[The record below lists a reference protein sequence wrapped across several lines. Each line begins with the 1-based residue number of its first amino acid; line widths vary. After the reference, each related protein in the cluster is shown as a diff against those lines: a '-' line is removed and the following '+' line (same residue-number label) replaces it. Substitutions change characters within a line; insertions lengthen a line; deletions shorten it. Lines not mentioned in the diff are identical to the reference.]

1 MSKLP
6 YLPDTSVLPGAL
18 ESARAEPWLER
29 WNAAAAAA
37 PDPAVSELAQSL
49 AQDPAGQRLLQA
61 IFANSPFLSHCLIA
75 DIGLLADVL
84 KQGPELV
91 LKNVLEGLKRKTATL
106 ADQAELMK
114 SLRIARRRAAF
125 TIAFADICGFWD
137 VAQVTRALSDFAD
150 SAVDAALAGVLR
162 QVAGRGELGLADEA
176 APTRDC
182 GIAILGMGKL
192 GAHELNYSSDI
203 DLIVIFDPEKVD
215 YRHSRGVQQ
224 GLVRLTRD
232 LMRCLD
238 DRTGDGYVFRTDLRL
253 RPDPGAMPLAININS
268 ALTYYESLGQ
278 NWERAAMIKARP
290 VAGDKGLGKAF
301 LHELRPFIWRKH
313 LDFWAIQDVHSIKR
327 QINAHKGGSVIA
339 INGHNVKLGRGGIR
353 EIEFFCQTQQL
364 IWGGRDPGLR
374 SAQTKEALAALA
386 ESGHIEPKVAEELT
400 EAYFFLRR
408 VEHRLQMIEDQ
419 QTHKLPEDDEGVD
432 ALAVFLGYDDPAVF
446 REELL
451 KRLRRVEDHYAHL
464 FEESPTLSEPGNLV
478 FTGGEP
484 DPETLATLAG
494 LGFRDSERV
503 WQVVS
508 GWHHGRYRALRSTRS
523 RQLLTELV
531 PVLLKAFGGTQDPDR
546 ALLKFDT
553 FVAGLPAGVQL
564 FSMLY
569 NNPNLL
575 DLMAEI
581 MGSAPMLADRLDRKP
596 HLLEAVL
603 SPDFFDPIPPAEEL
617 SGELAAALTDAQDLQ
632 DVLDM
637 TRRWAND
644 RRFQVGVHI
653 LRNKSDVDASGRA
666 LSDIAEVA
674 LRGLYEPVVE
684 DLARSHGR
692 LAGSGLAVVALGKLG
707 SREMTVSSDLDLV
720 FLYDLP
726 AQDGQG
732 SNLQSDGPKPLEPQ
746 RYYARLAQRMINA
759 LSAQTAEGT
768 LYEIDMRLRPSGNA
782 GPIATSLASF
792 RRYYEKDAWT
802 WEHLALTR
810 ARAVA
815 GPADICARVEEILLD
830 IRSAPRDPEQLLSEV
845 AAMRRRIYKEHPAA
859 TIWSVKYAEGG
870 LIDLDFLAQY
880 LQLRHAAEKP
890 EVLAISTQQAFSRLA
905 GAGIIAPDRAEKLVE
920 ATHFL
925 RQVQEALRLTVGP
938 AFDADTL
945 SPTLQAALAASIGI
959 DDFAELR
966 ARLEQTLA
974 WSHGIYVEIVDA
986 PAPPGGTEP
995 DKGVLPF
1002 AKGA

>member
-1 MSKLP
+1 M
-6 YLPDTSVLPGAL
+6 
-18 ESARAEPWLER
+18 ER
-29 WNAAAAAA
+29 WCAAAAAA
-37 PDPAVSELAQSL
+37 AEPAVSDLAQNL
-49 AQDPAGQRLLQA
+49 AQNPEGQRLLQA

-75 DIGLLADVL
+75 DIGLLDDVL
-84 KQGPELV
+84 KQGPEAL
-91 LKNVLEGLKRKTATL
+91 LKNAL
-106 ADQAELMK
+106 ADLKSKAAGLTVQAELMK
-114 SLRIARRRAAF
+114 SLRIWRRRVAF
-125 TIAFADICGFWD
+125 AIAFADICGLWD
-137 VAQVTRALSDFAD
+137 VTGVTRALSDFAD
-150 SAVDAALAGVLR
+150 AAVDAALASTLR
-162 QVAGRGELGLADEA
+162 QAAARGELVLADEA
-176 APTRDC
+176 EPARAC

-192 GAHELNYSSDI
+192 GARELNYSSDI
-203 DLIVIFDPEKVD
+203 DLIVIFDPERVD

-232 LMRCLD
+232 LMRSLD
-238 DRTGDGYVFRTDLRL
+238 DRTADGYVFRTDLRL
-253 RPDPGAMPLAININS
+253 RPDPGAMPLAISLNS

-290 VAGDKGLGKAF
+290 IAGDFALGKDF
-301 LHELRPFIWRKH
+301 LRELRPFVWRKH

-353 EIEFFCQTQQL
+353 EIEFFAQTQQL
-364 IWGGRDPGLR
+364 IWGGREPALR
-374 SAQTKEALAALA
+374 TPRTREALAALVD
-386 ESGHIEPKVAEELT
+386 SGHIEPRVAAELT

-408 VEHRLQMIEDQ
+408 VEHRLQMIDDK
-419 QTHKLPEDDEGVD
+419 QTHKLPDDDEGVD
-432 ALAVFLGYDDPAVF
+432 ALAVFLGYDDPAAF
-446 REELL
+446 RDDLL
-451 KRLRRVEDHYAHL
+451 QRLRCVEDHYAHL
-464 FEESPTLSEPGNLV
+464 FEESPSLSGPGNLV

-484 DPETLATLAG
+484 DPETLATLNG
-494 LGFRDSERV
+494 LGYRDSERV
-503 WQVVS
+503 WQLVS

-523 RQLLTELV
+523 RELLTELV
-531 PVLLKAFGGTQDPDR
+531 PLLLQTFGRTQDPDR
-546 ALLKFDT
+546 ALIKFDG

-575 DLMAEI
+575 ELMAEI
-581 MGSAPMLADRLDRKP
+581 MGSAPQLADRLNRNP
-596 HLLEAVL
+596 SLLEAVL
-603 SPDFFDPIPPAEEL
+603 SVDFFDPIPPTEVLEEEL
-617 SGELAAALTDAQDLQ
+617 STALTDALDLQ
-632 DVLDM
+632 DVLDL

-644 RRFQVGVHI
+644 RRFQVGIHI
-653 LRNKSDVDASGRA
+653 LRHKSDVDASGLA

-674 LRGLYEPVVE
+674 LRGLYAPVVE
-684 DLARSHGR
+684 DIARSHGH
-692 LAGSGLAVVALGKLG
+692 LAGSGLAIVALGKLG

-726 AQDGQG
+726 PDDV
-732 SNLQSDGPKPLEPQ
+732 QSDGAKPLEPQ
-746 RYYARLAQRMINA
+746 RYYARLAQRLINA

-792 RRYYEKDAWT
+792 RRYYEEQAWT

-815 GPADICARVEEILLD
+815 GPAEICRQVEADLQV
-830 IRSAPRDPEQLLSEV
+830 IRSAPRDPAQLLAEV
-845 AAMRRRIYKEHPAA
+845 AQMRRRIAKEHPAA

-880 LQLRHAAEKP
+880 LQLRHAAEAP
-890 EVLAISTQQAFSRLA
+890 AVLSTSTQQAFANLA
-905 GAGIIAPDRAEKLVE
+905 AAGIVEPARADKLIE
-920 ATHFL
+920 ATRFL

-945 SPTLQAALAASIGI
+945 SPTLQAALAASIGL
-959 DDFAELR
+959 DSFAALR
-966 ARLEQTLA
+966 KRLQETLA
-974 WSHGIYVEIVDA
+974 WAHDIYVEQIDGPAPDSGDA
-986 PAPPGGTEP
+986 PA
-995 DKGVLPF
+995 KGIMPF

>member
-6 YLPDTSVLPGAL
+6 YLPETSALPGAL
-18 ESARAEPWLER
+18 DPARAEPWMER
-29 WNAAAAAA
+29 WRAAAAAA
-37 PDPAVSELAQSL
+37 SDPAVKQLAQTL
-49 AQDPAGQRLLQA
+49 PQDPAGQHLLQA

-75 DIGLLADVL
+75 DIGLLNEVL
-84 KQGPELV
+84 NQGPKQLLRKILAE
-91 LKNVLEGLKRKTATL
+91 LKNKAAGLQ
-106 ADQAELMK
+106 DQAELMK

-125 TIAFADICGFWD
+125 SIAFADISGLWD
-137 VAQVTRALSDFAD
+137 VTEITRELSDFAD
-150 SAVDAALAGVLR
+150 SAIDCALAATLR
-162 QVAGRGELGLADEA
+162 QAAARGELGLADEED
-176 APTRDC
+176 PSRGC

-192 GAHELNYSSDI
+192 GARELNYSSDV
-203 DLIVIFDPEKVD
+203 DLIVIFDPEQVD

-238 DRTGDGYVFRTDLRL
+238 DRTADGYVFRTDLRL
-253 RPDPGAMPLAININS
+253 RPDPGAMPLAISLNS

-290 VAGDKGLGKAF
+290 VAGDLELGKTF
-301 LHELRPFIWRKH
+301 LGELRPFVWRKH

-339 INGHNVKLGRGGIR
+339 VNGHNVKLGRGGIR
-353 EIEFFCQTQQL
+353 EIEFFAQTQQL
-364 IWGGRDPGLR
+364 IWGGRDPELR
-374 SAQTKEALAALA
+374 TPRTKEALAALA
-386 ESGHIEPKVAEELT
+386 ESGHIEARVADELT

-419 QTHKLPEDDEGVD
+419 QTHKLPDEDEGVD
-432 ALAVFLGYDDPAVF
+432 ALAVFLGYDDPSVF
-446 REELL
+446 RDDLL
-451 KRLRRVEDHYAHL
+451 RRLRTVEDHYARL

-484 DPETLATLAG
+484 DPETLATLSG
-494 LGFRDSERV
+494 LGFHDAERA

-531 PVLLKAFGGTQDPDR
+531 PVLLNAFGGTQDPDR
-546 ALLKFDT
+546 ALLKFDA

-564 FSMLY
+564 FSMIY
-569 NNPNLL
+569 NNPKLL
-575 DLMAEI
+575 ELMAEI
-581 MGSAPMLADRLDRKP
+581 MGSAPMLADRLDRNP
-596 HLLEAVL
+596 HILEAVL
-603 SPDFFDPIPPAEEL
+603 SGDFFDPIPPAAALAEEL
-617 SGELAAALTDAQDLQ
+617 TTALTEAQDLQ
-632 DVLDM
+632 DVLEM

-653 LRNKSDVDASGRA
+653 LRHKGDVDASGRA

-674 LRGLYEPVVE
+674 LRGLYGPVVE
-684 DLARSHGR
+684 DLARTHGH
-692 LAGSGLAVVALGKLG
+692 LPGSGLAVVALGKLG

-726 AQDGQG
+726 PG
-732 SNLQSDGPKPLEPQ
+732 NVQSDGPKPLEPQ
-746 RYYARLAQRMINA
+746 RYYARLAQRLINA

-782 GPIATSLASF
+782 GPIATSLTSF
-792 RRYYEKDAWT
+792 KRYYEKDAWT

-810 ARAVA
+810 ARTVA
-815 GPADICARVEEILLD
+815 GPTGICAQVEEDLRA
-830 IRSAPRDPEQLLSEV
+830 IRTAPRDPKRLLTEV

-859 TIWSVKYAEGG
+859 SMWSVKYAEGG

-890 EVLAISTQQAFSRLA
+890 EVLAASTQEAFARLA
-905 GAGIIAPDRAEKLVE
+905 AAGVLERRSAEKLVE
-920 ATHFL
+920 ATRFL

-938 AFDADTL
+938 AFDADSL
-945 SPTLQAALAASIGI
+945 SAPLQAALAASVGLE
-959 DDFAELR
+959 DFCRLR
-966 ARLEQTLA
+966 QRLEETLA
-974 WSHGIYVEIVDA
+974 WAHGIYVEVIDA
-986 PAPPGGTEP
+986 PAPPSDGES

>member
-6 YLPDTSVLPGAL
+6 YLPDSSALPSAL
-18 ESARAEPWLER
+18 DPSRAAPWVER
-29 WNAAAAAA
+29 WSAAAAASA
-37 PDPAVSELAQSL
+37 DPAVQKLAEAL
-49 AQDPAGQRLLQA
+49 PQDPAGQRLLQA

-91 LKNVLEGLKRKTATL
+91 LKKVLEDLKNKAAEL
-106 ADQAELMK
+106 ADQAEVMK
-114 SLRIARRRAAF
+114 ALRIARRRAAF
-125 TIAFADICGFWD
+125 SIGFADICGFWD
-137 VAQVTRALSDFAD
+137 VVEVTRALSDFAD
-150 SAVDAALAGVLR
+150 SAIDTALAVILR
-162 QVAGRGELGLADEA
+162 QAAARGELSLSNEAEPTKGCGL
-176 APTRDC
+176 T
-182 GIAILGMGKL
+182 ILGMGKL
-192 GAHELNYSSDI
+192 GARELNYSSDV
-203 DLIVIFDPEKVD
+203 DLIVIFDPDQLD
-215 YRHSRGVQQ
+215 YRHSRGVQA
-224 GLVRLTRD
+224 GMVRLTRD
-232 LMRCLD
+232 LMRSLD
-238 DRTGDGYVFRTDLRL
+238 DRTADGYVFRTDLRL
-253 RPDPGAMPLAININS
+253 RPDPGAMPLAINFNS
-268 ALTYYESLGQ
+268 AMTYYESLGQ

-290 VAGDKGLGKAF
+290 VAGDKDLGQAF
-301 LHELRPFIWRKH
+301 LGELRPFVWRKH

-353 EIEFFCQTQQL
+353 EIEFFAQTQQL
-364 IWGGRDPGLR
+364 IWGGRDPALR
-374 SAQTKEALAALA
+374 TPRTREALAGLA
-386 ESGHIEPKVAEELT
+386 ESGHIEARVAEEMT
-400 EAYFFLRR
+400 EAYNFLRR

-419 QTHKLPEDDEGVD
+419 QTHSLPDDDEGVD
-432 ALAVFLGYDDPAVF
+432 ALALFLGYDDPAIF
-446 REELL
+446 REDLL
-451 KRLRRVEDHYAHL
+451 TRLRRVEDHYAHL

-484 DPETLATLAG
+484 DPETLSTLTSM
-494 LGFRDSERV
+494 GFGDGERA

-531 PVLLKAFGGTQDPDR
+531 PVLLKAFGSTQDPDR

-569 NNPNLL
+569 NNPKLL
-575 DLMAEI
+575 ELMAEI
-581 MGSAPMLADRLDRKP
+581 MGSAPLLADRLDRKP

-617 SGELAAALTDAQDLQ
+617 AEELKAALVDAQDLQ

-653 LRNKSDVDASGRA
+653 LRHKSDVDDSGRA

-684 DLARSHGR
+684 DLARTHGR
-692 LAGSGLAVVALGKLG
+692 LNGDGLAVVALGKLG

-726 AQDGQG
+726 EE
-732 SNLQSDGPKPLEPQ
+732 NVQSDGPKPLEPQ

-792 RRYYEKDAWT
+792 KRYYAQDAWT

-810 ARAVA
+810 ARAIA
-815 GPADICARVEEILLD
+815 GPADICARVEKKLLA
-830 IRSAPRDPEQLLSEV
+830 IRSAPRDPEQLLAEV

-890 EVLAISTQQAFSRLA
+890 EVLAISTQQAFANLA
-905 GAGIIAPDRAEKLVE
+905 TAGYIETARAEKLID
-920 ATHFL
+920 ATRFL

-945 SPTLQAALAASIGI
+945 SDELQAALAASTGL
-959 DDFAELR
+959 DDFTELR
-966 ARLEQTLA
+966 DRLEETLA
-974 WSHGIYVEIVDA
+974 WAHGIYVEIIDA
-986 PAPPGGTEP
+986 PAPPGGEEP

>member
-1 MSKLP
+1 MP
-6 YLPDTSVLPGAL
+6 AAL
-18 ESARAEPWLER
+18 DPARAEPWMER
-29 WNAAAAAA
+29 WCAAAATDSAA
-37 PDPAVSELAQSL
+37 SELAQTL
-49 AQDPAGQRLLQA
+49 AQNSAGQRLLQA

-75 DIGLLADVL
+75 DIGLLSDVL
-84 KQGPELV
+84 KLGPQEV
-91 LKNVLEGLKRKTATL
+91 LRKVLEALKSKAGNL
-106 ADQAELMK
+106 SDQAELMK
-114 SLRIARRRAAF
+114 ILRIARRRTAF
-125 TIAFADICGFWD
+125 SIAYADIFGFWN
-137 VAQVTRALSDFAD
+137 VCEVTRALSEFAD
-150 SAVDAALAGVLR
+150 VAIETALAATLR
-162 QVAGRGELGLADEA
+162 QVAGRGELGLADES
-176 APTRDC
+176 APTTDC

-192 GAHELNYSSDI
+192 GARELNYSSDV
-203 DLIVIFDPEKVD
+203 DLIVIFDPDKVD
-215 YRHSRGVQQ
+215 YRHARGVQQ

-232 LMRCLD
+232 LMRSLD
-238 DRTGDGYVFRTDLRL
+238 DRTADGYVFRTDLRL
-253 RPDPGAMPLAININS
+253 RPDPGAMPLAISFNS

-290 VAGDKGLGKAF
+290 IAGDLDLGDAF
-301 LHELRPFIWRKH
+301 LGELRPFVWRKH

-353 EIEFFCQTQQL
+353 EIEFFAQTQQL
-364 IWGGRDPGLR
+364 IWGGRDPALR
-374 SAQTKEALAALA
+374 TSRTKEALAALA
-386 ESGHIEPKVAEELT
+386 ESGHIEAEVAEQLT

-419 QTHKLPEDDEGVD
+419 QTHTLPDEDEDVD
-432 ALAVFLGYDDPAVF
+432 ALAMFLGYEDPTAFRDD
-446 REELL
+446 LL
-451 KRLRRVEDHYAHL
+451 RRLRRVEDHYAHL
-464 FEESPTLSEPGNLV
+464 FEESPTLSASGNLV

-484 DPETLATLAG
+484 DPETLATLSS
-494 LGFRDSERV
+494 LGYRNCEPA

-508 GWHHGRYRALRSTRS
+508 GWHHGRYRALRTTRS

-531 PVLLKAFGGTQDPDR
+531 PVLLNTFGGTQDPDR

-575 DLMAEI
+575 ELMAEI

-603 SPDFFDPIPPAEEL
+603 SGDFFDPIPQADGLDEEL
-617 SGELAAALTDAQDLQ
+617 RLALSDAQDLQ

-653 LRNKSDVDASGRA
+653 LRHKDDVDASGRA

-692 LAGSGLAVVALGKLG
+692 LPNAGLAIVALGKLG

-726 AQDGQG
+726 
-732 SNLQSDGPKPLEPQ
+732 SENVQSDGPKPLEPQ
-746 RYYARLAQRMINA
+746 RYYARLAQRLINA

-792 RRYYEKDAWT
+792 QHYYEKDAWT
-802 WEHLALTR
+802 WEHMALTR
-810 ARAVA
+810 ARVVSGSPELRAA
-815 GPADICARVEEILLD
+815 VEEKLNA
-830 IRSAPRDPEQLLSEV
+830 IRTAPHNPEQLLAEV
-845 AAMRRRIYKEHPAA
+845 AAMRRRLYKEHPAES
-859 TIWSVKYAEGG
+859 IWSVKYAEGG

-880 LQLRHAAEKP
+880 LQLHHAAEHP
-890 EVLAISTQQAFSRLA
+890 EVLAISTQQAFANLA
-905 GAGIIAPDRAEKLVE
+905 EAGLLETNCAEKLIE
-920 ATHFL
+920 ATRFL

-938 AFDADTL
+938 AFNADTL
-945 SPTLQAALAASIGI
+945 SASLQAALAASAGL
-959 DDFAELR
+959 DSFDALHQ
-966 ARLEQTLA
+966 RLEETLA
-974 WSHGIYVEIVDA
+974 WSHGIYVELIDE
-986 PAPPGGTEP
+986 PAPPGGEP
-995 DKGVLPF
+995 DNGILPF

>member
-1 MSKLP
+1 M
-6 YLPDTSVLPGAL
+6 
-18 ESARAEPWLER
+18 ER
-29 WNAAAAAA
+29 WCAAAAAA
-37 PDPAVSELAQSL
+37 PDPALGELAQYL
-49 AQDPAGQRLLQA
+49 AQIPAGQRLLQA

-75 DIGLLADVL
+75 DIGLLSEVL
-84 KQGPELV
+84 KQGPAALLENALSD
-91 LKNVLEGLKRKTATL
+91 LKSKAAGLSV
-106 ADQAELMK
+106 QAELMK
-114 SLRIARRRAAF
+114 SLRVCRRRAAF
-125 TIAFADICGFWD
+125 AIAFADICDLWD
-137 VAQVTRALSDFAD
+137 VVEVTRALSDFAD
-150 SAVDAALAGVLR
+150 VAVDAALASTLR
-162 QVAGRGELGLADEA
+162 QAAARGELGLADA
-176 APTRDC
+176 AEPTRGC

-203 DLIVIFDPEKVD
+203 DLVVIFDPDKAD

-232 LMRCLD
+232 LMRSLD

-253 RPDPGAMPLAININS
+253 RPDPGAMPLAISLNS

-290 VAGDKGLGKAF
+290 VAGDLNLGETF
-301 LHELRPFIWRKH
+301 LRELRPFVWRKH

-353 EIEFFCQTQQL
+353 EIEFFAQTQQL
-364 IWGGRDPGLR
+364 IWGGREPALR
-374 SAQTKEALAALA
+374 KPRTREALAALA
-386 ESGHIEPKVAEELT
+386 DSGHIEPKVAEELT

-419 QTHKLPEDDEGVD
+419 QTHKLPDDDAGVD
-432 ALAVFLGYDDPAVF
+432 ALAIFLGYDDPAVF
-446 REELL
+446 RDDLL
-451 KRLRRVEDHYAHL
+451 QHLRCVEDHYAHL
-464 FEESPTLSEPGNLV
+464 FEESPSLSTPGNLV

-484 DPETLATLAG
+484 DPDTLATLSG
-494 LGFRDSERV
+494 LGYHESERV

-523 RQLLTELV
+523 RELLTELV
-531 PVLLKAFGGTQDPDR
+531 PLLLQTFGKTQAPDR
-546 ALLKFDT
+546 ALINFDG
-553 FVAGLPAGVQL
+553 FIAGLPAGVQL

-575 DLMAEI
+575 ELMAEI
-581 MGSAPMLADRLDRKP
+581 MGSAPQLADRLKRNP
-596 HLLEAVL
+596 SLLEAVL
-603 SPDFFDPIPPAEEL
+603 SVDFFDPIPPTEVLEREL
-617 SGELAAALTDAQDLQ
+617 KTALTDAQDLE

-637 TRRWAND
+637 TRRWTND

-653 LRNKSDVDASGRA
+653 LRHKSDVDASGQA

-674 LRGLYEPVVE
+674 LRGLYAPVLE
-684 DLARSHGR
+684 DFARSHGY
-692 LAGSGLAVVALGKLG
+692 LAGSGLAIVALGKLG
-707 SREMTVSSDLDLV
+707 SHEMTVSSDLDLV

-726 AQDGQG
+726 PGEV
-732 SNLQSDGPKPLEPQ
+732 QSDGVKPLEPQ
-746 RYYARLAQRMINA
+746 RYYARLAQRLINA

-792 RRYYEKDAWT
+792 RRYYQEDAWT

-815 GPADICARVEEILLD
+815 GPADICRQVEADLLA
-830 IRSAPRDPEQLLSEV
+830 IRSARRDPQRLLAEV
-845 AAMRRRIYKEHPAA
+845 AQMRRRIAKEHPAA

-880 LQLRHAAEKP
+880 LQLRHAAEAP
-890 EVLAISTQQAFSRLA
+890 QVLATSTQQAFVNLA
-905 GAGIIAPDRAEKLVE
+905 AAGIIEPARAGKLVE
-920 ATHFL
+920 ATRFL

-945 SPTLQAALAASIGI
+945 SPTLQAALAASIGL
-959 DDFAELR
+959 DDFDGLR
-966 ARLEQTLA
+966 ARLEETLA
-974 WSHGIYVEIVDA
+974 WARDIYVEQIDG
-986 PAPPGGTEP
+986 PAPDCG
-995 DKGVLPF
+995 DAL